1 MNLFAK
7 IVVFFILV
15 LSVGFAVSQMALYS
29 KRVNF
34 KQQAAEWEQK
44 ARQRQTDLEA
54 AQAELQEKTQHY
66 EQQVSQLQNQI
77 SSLKTET
84 ENQSQQIA
92 DLERRLSE
100 ANTDVR
106 KLSVA
111 TDKLTDTITAKEEVI
126 ATLDNKNEQLAQT
139 TSEQADKISQLDSQ
153 LADKTQQVQELQDIR
168 QSQEKQIAQ
177 LEEKV
182 QFYENM
188 ESRLAQRG
196 IHLPAEDVKGVD
208 GQIIKV
214 DPEYDL
220 VVINKGK
227 EDGVKVNY
235 PFTIYR
241 DSEYIAQAIVT
252 DVNEKVSVARIEKG
266 MVAEGKQ
273 VKTGDEATTRMA
285 GVLAP
290 ITMYEER

>member
-44 ARQRQTDLEA
+44 ARQRKSDLEA
-54 AQAELQEKTQHY
+54 AQAELQEKTQQY
-66 EQQVSQLQNQI
+66 ENKVSQLQGSI
-77 SSLKTET
+77 DDMKSEV
-84 ENQSQQIA
+84 QSQSLQITE
-92 DLERRLSE
+92 LEKDLSE
-100 ANTDVR
+100 QKARADR
-106 KLSVA
+106 LSVA
-111 TDKLTDTITAKEEVI
+111 TTKMEERIEEKEGVI
-126 ATLDNKNEQLAQT
+126 ATLEDKNDKLVQTTNEQA
-139 TSEQADKISQLDSQ
+139 EKISNLDTQ
-153 LADKTQQVQELQDIR
+153 LADATDQIRNLQGVK
-168 QSQEKQIAQ
+168 QKQEKQIAQ

-188 ESRLAQRG
+188 ESRLAKRG

-208 GQIIKV
+208 GQVIKT

-252 DVNEKVSVARIEKG
+252 DVNKQVCVARIEKG

-273 VKTGDEATTRMA
+273 VAKGDEATTRMA